1 VDLFLVKGGIE
12 KRLEEDVGVVRVWK
26 GCMYSM
32 YSHFVRKREG
42 SDVVSAGCVGG
53 LGFGGWKGVAILLG
67 GEEKEFEAER
77 IIVE

>member
-1 VDLFLVKGGIE
+1 M
-12 KRLEEDVGVVRVWK
+12 LELCEGWK
-26 GCMYSM
+26 GCMYGM

-67 GEEKEFEAER
+67 AKKRNLRRKGL
-77 IIVE
+77 